1 MFHREQKRNR
11 PEPLSESHIM
21 SNLFK
26 FLDPLFLVS
35 TLGTL
40 GIIAIIFAESGLF
53 FGFFLPGDSL
63 LFTAGLVASQGYI
76 NIWVLLIGTS
86 IAAVLGDSVGYAFG
100 RKVGP
105 KLFNKEDSRF
115 FKKAYLERTKT
126 FYERHGKKT
135 IILARFLPIFRTFA
149 PFVAGIGK
157 MEYKSFCV
165 FNIVGAIAWVSL
177 FLALGFYFGAIP
189 IVKENF
195 EFVIVGIIFISF
207 LPIIIRTING
217 YLASKH

>member
-1 MFHREQKRNR
+1 
-11 PEPLSESHIM
+11 M

-135 IILARFLPIFRTFA
+135 IILARFVPIVRTFA
-149 PFVAGIGK
+149 PILAGVGEMRYGTFLMYNIIGGVVW
-157 MEYKSFCV
+157 S
-165 FNIVGAIAWVSL
+165 VGL
-177 FLALGFYFGAIP
+177 LTLGFSLG
-189 IVKENF
+189 K
-195 EFVIVGIIFISF
+195 FVPDIDRYI
-207 LPIIIRTING
+207 LPIIFLIVFISMIPNVLELIKNR
-217 YLASKH
+217 ARKA

>member
-1 MFHREQKRNR
+1 MDNFLSLSHRVMFHREQKRNR

-53 FGFFLPGDSL
+53 FGFFLPCDSL

-135 IILARFLPIFRTFA
+135 IILARFIPIVRTFA
-149 PFVAGIGK
+149 PILAGVGGMNYGTFLMYNIIGG
-157 MEYKSFCV
+157 FGWT
-165 FNIVGAIAWVSL
+165 IGLLSL
-177 FLALGFYFGAIP
+177 GYVLGKIIP
-189 IVKENF
+189 NVDRYL
-195 EFVIVGIIFISF
+195 
-207 LPIIIRTING
+207 LPIIFLII
-217 YLASKH
+217 